1 MKQKQKEPAQTF
13 DVVYNNLNANQQAQF
28 KHFVKEQLKKTSRS
42 TIRNWVNGISQP
54 AHAEQI
60 LIAKYLKVNHELL
73 FPTKK

>member
-1 MKQKQKEPAQTF
+1 MKSQKQVAKTF
-13 DVVYNNLNANQQAQF
+13 DVVYNNLNTNQQGQF
-28 KHFVKEQLKKTSRS
+28 KNFVKEELKKTSRS

-60 LIAKYLKVNHELL
+60 LIAKYLEVNHELL

>member
-1 MKQKQKEPAQTF
+1 MKSQNQIEKTF
-13 DVVYNNLNANQQAQF
+13 DVIYNNLNANQQALF
-28 KHFVKEQLKKTSRS
+28 KTFVKEQLKKTSRS

-60 LIAKYLKVNHELL
+60 LIAKYLQVNHELL